1 MACAGKTTPKGWLP
15 TPKEA
20 QETAYGGWIEL
31 RYLENAEARGAA
43 GELIAVSADSVWVL
57 TDDQGL
63 VIPTASVREG
73 KLTGY
78 AARSLRGWTLAGT
91 LSSISNGAF
100 LIFTMPAWLIG
111 GSLANRSESRAA
123 ERKSPP
129 LQWAELARL
138 RDFRKVSR
146 RASRSVGC
154 RGRRAATRRSDNERP
169 RRRRRDGPRGGGRS
183 GRWGRR

>member
-1 MACAGKTTPKGWLP
+1 MSGGRIFRGVHVVAAVACTACAGKTTPKGWLP

-20 QETAYGGWIEL
+20 QKTAYGGWIEL

-63 VIPTASVREG
+63 VIATASVREG

-78 AARSLRGWTLAGT
+78 AAQSLRGWTLAGT
-91 LSSISNGAF
+91 LSSVSNGAF

-111 GSLANRSESRAA
+111 GSVANRSESRAA

-129 LQWAELARL
+129 LQWEELAQFARFPQGL
-138 RDFRKVSR
+138 PQGLEISGLSRKKGRDP
-146 RASRSVGC
+146 A
-154 RGRRAATRRSDNERP
+154 ER
-169 RRRRRDGPRGGGRS
+169 
-183 GRWGRR
+183 